1 MFKCICVNIRRCIF
15 KCTSAQRYIKVNI
28 YMWVGPL
35 WIAASEQYA
44 YQTNFWQVTRVSKMS
59 SNGKKSVIKRIKA
72 FSVIQRDHILFL
84 LILLRKVIEVVQF
97 YAAGVVFCEYKGK
110 CFLLWNDCPH
120 QMCSLNE
127 LLN

>member
-1 MFKCICVNIRRCIF
+1 MSKCICVNIRRCIF

-59 SNGKKSVIKRIKA
+59 SNGKKKCYKEHKSFLCDPKRPHL
-72 FSVIQRDHILFL
+72 V
-84 LILLRKVIEVVQF
+84 LIDLRKVIEVVQF